1 MICSQTART
10 TAPIVNPT
18 GGLSDFL
25 RRAWRRYLDW
35 RARRMTAHILRSLDE
50 RTLRDIGISAGEID
64 SVVYGRLGDR
74 RCRYH
79 AHWRA
84 SLGA

>member
-1 MICSQTART
+1 
-10 TAPIVNPT
+10 
-18 GGLSDFL
+18 
-25 RRAWRRYLDW
+25 
-35 RARRMTAHILRSLDE
+35 MTAHILRSLDE

>member
-10 TAPIVNPT
+10 ATPIAAST
-18 GGLSDFL
+18 GGILEPVG
-25 RRAWRRYLDW
+25 RAWRAYWDW

-50 RTLRDIGISAGEID
+50 RTLRDIGIGAGEID
-64 SVVYGRLGDR
+64 SVVYGRSGDR
-74 RCRYH
+74 KCRYH
-79 AHWRA
+79 AHWRT